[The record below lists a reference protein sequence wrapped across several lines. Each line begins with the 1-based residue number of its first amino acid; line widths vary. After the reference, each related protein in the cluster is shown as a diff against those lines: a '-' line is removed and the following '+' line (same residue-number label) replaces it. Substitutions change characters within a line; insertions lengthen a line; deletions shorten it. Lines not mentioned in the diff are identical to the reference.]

1 MASTQTEELMRS
13 PAATTSLTSAATPTD
28 ARDWCGRLQ
37 GSESSCSPL
46 TQPVQSSG
54 LGHAHTALHVPCQQ
68 QRRLHAPRL
77 HTRGGPQQMPQLK
90 QASALERK
98 DVARSQT

>member
-1 MASTQTEELMRS
+1 MASTQTEALMRS

-54 LGHAHTALHVPCQQ
+54 LGHAHTTSHMPYPQQ
-68 QRRLHAPRL
+68 CRLHALRL
-77 HTRGGPQQMPQLK
+77 HTRGGCQQSPQLK
-90 QASALERK
+90 QASALERQ